1 MKRIID
7 LKAVHWSSLKNVLIR
22 PIIKSRKNHIISFG
36 TYFVLSQLEPWLRI
50 ITPAGN
56 MQTNKIEELLMKVGQ
71 LWIAS
76 IDKKTIKMVDM
87 QKILKAQLF
96 QLVSFSPEVSGLE
109 FDSIRIYRAA
119 KAWERIKRPYC
130 QHFSQFFALAVF
142 AYHRR

>member
-1 MKRIID
+1 M
-7 LKAVHWSSLKNVLIR
+7 
-22 PIIKSRKNHIISFG
+22 ISFW

-109 FDSIRIYRAA
+109 FDRI
-119 KAWERIKRPYC
+119 
-130 QHFSQFFALAVF
+130 S
-142 AYHRR
+142 